1 MSNALSKEK
10 LQSDSL
16 VKILWPK
23 EKCRLIRD
31 DVILVDRYSFPLSL
45 LRPSLLF
52 FSPGIDVSLNLDQWI
67 ENHCLDADVFIL
79 VVSAESTLAGAVS
92 PPLTTPRN
100 LFSSRKRNSSI
111 KSLNVYP
118 IRIYSSLWI
127 DGMPQSMNPILRNW

>member
-1 MSNALSKEK
+1 M
-10 LQSDSL
+10 
-16 VKILWPK
+16 KILWPK

-45 LRPSLLF
+45 LRQSLLF

-92 PPLTTPRN
+92 PPLPTPQN
-100 LFSSRKRNSSI
+100 PFSSRKRNSSI

-118 IRIYSSLWI
+118 IRIYSSL
-127 DGMPQSMNPILRNW
+127 